1 MTQEE
6 DQNLAVEIHRGHRK
20 AMEQLVRLHKDRL
33 FTYARYMIRLEEE
46 AKDIIQEAFMKAYTA
61 LTVQYDEPKCRTL
74 AIRAWLFRIVR
85 HIALNKIR
93 SSQRR
98 QKTVESM
105 VQQQPDIK
113 TSDTGY
119 NRSMDNHL
127 AGALENLGP
136 EDRELVTLRFIDD
149 LSYAEI
155 VSVVGMTESAI
166 RGKIYRALRKLRK
179 MMEEK

>member
-127 AGALENLGP
+127 AGALGNLGL

-166 RGKIYRALRKLRK
+166 RGKIYRAIRKLRK
-179 MMEEK
+179 MMEER

>member
-1 MTQEE
+1 
-6 DQNLAVEIHRGHRK
+6 
-20 AMEQLVRLHKDRL
+20 
-33 FTYARYMIRLEEE
+33 
-46 AKDIIQEAFMKAYTA
+46 
-61 LTVQYDEPKCRTL
+61 
-74 AIRAWLFRIVR
+74 
-85 HIALNKIR
+85 
-93 SSQRR
+93 
-98 QKTVESM
+98 
-105 VQQQPDIK
+105 
-113 TSDTGY
+113 
-119 NRSMDNHL
+119 MDNHL

>member
-1 MTQEE
+1 MTQEKN
-6 DQNLAVEIHRGHRK
+6 QNLAVEIHRGHRK
-20 AMEQLVRLHKDRL
+20 AMEQLVRMHKGRL
-33 FTYARYMIRLEEE
+33 FTYASCMISREEE

-61 LTVQYDEPKCRTL
+61 LTVKYGEPRCRTL

-93 SSQRR
+93 SIQRR
-98 QKTVESM
+98 EKALESM
-105 VQQQPDIK
+105 VQQPDIK

-119 NRSMDNHL
+119 HRSMENHL

-149 LSYAEI
+149 LSYAEV

-166 RGKIYRALRKLRK
+166 RGKIYRAMRKLRK
-179 MMEEK
+179 MMEAK